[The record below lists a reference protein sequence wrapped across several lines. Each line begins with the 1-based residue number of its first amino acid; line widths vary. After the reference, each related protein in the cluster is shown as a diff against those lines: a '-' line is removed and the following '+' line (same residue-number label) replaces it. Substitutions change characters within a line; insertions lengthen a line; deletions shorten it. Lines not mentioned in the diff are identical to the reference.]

1 MAMSNSTDMISE
13 REEIEMLLPWYVTGK
28 LEASDRARVD
38 SWLKRAPDLARQLEL
53 IRAEQGESLHVNE
66 AIRAPA
72 SLTIERTMATAQ
84 ASSRTGALSRV
95 SAMIRDLLTGPSSGA
110 VRWAAAAAGVV
121 MLLQAAALGYLMSER
136 QSPGY
141 QQAAGGQSIVPPGAY
156 ALVRFADAATAK
168 DIAAALT
175 ELDMAVVEGP
185 RQGALFRV
193 KIGAAG
199 LSEADRDA
207 RIDAL
212 RRRTGLV
219 VLVTPSP

>member
-1 MAMSNSTDMISE
+1 MAMSNTTEMISE
-13 REEIEMLLPWYVTGK
+13 RDEIEMLLPWYVTGK
-28 LEASDRARVD
+28 LDAPDRARVD
-38 SWLKRAPDLARQLEL
+38 AWLRRAPDLARQLDL
-53 IRAEQGESLHVNE
+53 IRAEQDESLRANE
-66 AIRAPA
+66 ALRAPA
-72 SLTIERTMATAQ
+72 SLTIERTMTAAQ
-84 ASSRTGALSRV
+84 GSMRVGLLSPLTAMLRGLFTAP
-95 SAMIRDLLTGPSSGA
+95 SAGS

-121 MLLQAAALGYLMSER
+121 MLLQAAAVGYLLLER
-136 QSPGY
+136 PGTGY
-141 QQAAGGQSIVPPGAY
+141 QQAGGGPVAAQAGTF

-168 DIAAALT
+168 DIAAALAD
-175 ELDMAVVEGP
+175 LDMTVVEGP

-212 RRRTGLV
+212 RRRAGLV